1 MNPRIK
7 SMLDAY
13 WMNRLGT
20 DDPMDRH
27 PNPRV
32 RRLSQLVDEQTAKFI
47 EQGLLEYDPIADAT
61 RWIGPQKGSPEWYA
75 LLARMTRSITH
86 PKVVQR

>member
-1 MNPRIK
+1 MNPRIR

-20 DDPMDRH
+20 DDPLDRD
-27 PNPRV
+27 PNPKV
-32 RRLSQLVDEQTAKFI
+32 RRLSQLVEEQTAKFI

-61 RWIGPQKGSPEWYA
+61 RWIGPEQGSPEWIA
-75 LLARMTRSITH
+75 LVDKILG
-86 PKVVQR
+86 K

>member
-20 DDPMDRH
+20 GDPVDRH
-27 PNPRV
+27 PNPKV
-32 RRLSQLVDEQTAKFI
+32 RRLSQLVDEQMAKLI
-47 EQGLLEYDPIADAT
+47 EQGLLEYDPIVDAT
-61 RWIGPQKGSPEWYA
+61 RWIGPEQGSPEWYA
-75 LLARMTRSITH
+75 LVEKILR
-86 PKVVQR
+86 K